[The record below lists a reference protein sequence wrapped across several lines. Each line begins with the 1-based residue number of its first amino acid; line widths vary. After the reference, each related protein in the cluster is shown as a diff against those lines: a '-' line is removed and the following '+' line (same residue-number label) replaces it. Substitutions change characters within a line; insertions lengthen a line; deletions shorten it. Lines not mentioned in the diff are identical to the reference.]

1 MARGFNYAPGASPEV
16 DEAMQP
22 GLHRAHLQALSQS
35 KNWLVREVIGA
46 REDCPLGVMV
56 GLAHDSHQ
64 EVRTAVAGNRS
75 IARTVMEHLAR
86 DRAPEVVIALIAN
99 PAVEMDIVEALAYH
113 KRADIRGAAS
123 ARLDAGVDVLPDAAD
138 AAIPELRERVA
149 AYDESRVY
157 DFATGKPVELH
168 YEAETPPTLAPVEP
182 ERVVPTRTAP
192 IRGFRIDQVG

>member
-1 MARGFNYAPGASPEV
+1 MARGFSYAPGASPEF

-22 GLHRAHLQALSQS
+22 GLHRAHVQALSQS
-35 KNWLVREVIGA
+35 KNWLVREVIGS

-64 EVRTAVAGNRS
+64 EVRAAVAKNRA

-86 DRAPEVVIALIAN
+86 DRAPEVVIALIGN
-99 PAVEMDIVEALAYH
+99 PAVDMDIVESLAYH

-123 ARLDAGVDVLPDAAD
+123 ARLDAGVEAVPDAAD
-138 AAIPELRERVA
+138 AAIPELRERVE

-168 YEAETPPTLAPVEP
+168 FEADRTPAPAPPQP
-182 ERVVPTRTAP
+182 ERVAPTRTAP
-192 IRGFRIDQVG
+192 IRGFRIDNVG

>member
-16 DEAMQP
+16 VEAMQP

-64 EVRTAVAGNRS
+64 EVRTAVARNIS
-75 IARTVMEHLAR
+75 IARTVMEHLSR
-86 DRAPEVVIALIAN
+86 DRAPEVIIALIGN
-99 PAVEMDIVEALAYH
+99 PALEMDIVESLAYH
-113 KRADIRGAAS
+113 KRSDIRSAAS
-123 ARLDAGVDVLPDAAD
+123 ARLDAGVAPVHHSAD
-138 AAIPELRERVA
+138 DAIPELRERVE

-168 YEAETPPTLAPVEP
+168 FEPERPATPAEP
-182 ERVVPTRTAP
+182 ERVAPTRTAP

>member
-1 MARGFNYAPGASPEV
+1 MARGFNYAPGASPEA

-64 EVRTAVAGNRS
+64 EVRMAVAGNPS
-75 IARTVMEHLAR
+75 VARTVMEHLAR
-86 DRAPEVVIALIAN
+86 DRSPEVVIALLGN
-99 PAVEMDIVEALAYH
+99 PTLDMDIVESLAYH
-113 KRADIRGAAS
+113 KRPDIRGAAS
-123 ARLDAGVDVLPDAAD
+123 ARLDAGVDSVRVTAD

-157 DFATGKPVELH
+157 DFATGRPVELH
-168 YEAETPPTLAPVEP
+168 FEP
-182 ERVVPTRTAP
+182 EAAPAAAPEEPARVAPTRTAP